1 MTPVYTQKGAS
12 RVLTKR
18 TCRDHPTQI
27 KFEINTQNRFDPL
40 NPAAWKDIKTSR
52 HQDIKTSR
60 HQDIKTSRHQD
71 IKTSRH
77 PLNVIRPCSQDFM
90 NICLVFRKLF
100 HHASKL

>member
-52 HQDIKTSR
+52 HQDIKTSAECDSTMQPGFYE
-60 HQDIKTSRHQD
+60 H
-71 IKTSRH
+71 
-77 PLNVIRPCSQDFM
+77 
-90 NICLVFRKLF
+90 LF
-100 HHASKL
+100 GFPQTFSSCK

>member
-1 MTPVYTQKGAS
+1 MTPIYTQKGAS

-60 HQDIKTSRHQD
+60 H
-71 IKTSRH
+71 

>member
-1 MTPVYTQKGAS
+1 LIKSLNQKLPSLTKPIKQTRFMTPVYTQKGAS

-60 HQDIKTSRHQD
+60 HQDIR
-71 IKTSRH
+71 
-77 PLNVIRPCSQDFM
+77 
-90 NICLVFRKLF
+90 
-100 HHASKL
+100 

>member
-60 HQDIKTSRHQD
+60 H
-71 IKTSRH
+71 